1 VFRLL
6 ERPSAP
12 VYDHDVKSQEIRQM
26 PSNGSDAGDIDL
38 VIRNATIVDGT
49 GAEPYEGDVAIADGK
64 IAAVGKVAGSGKEE
78 IDASGRIVTPGF
90 VDIHTHYD
98 GQAVWDTHL
107 APSAWHGVTSAIIGN
122 CGVGFAPCKPADRE
136 KLVELMEGVEDIPG
150 PVLHEGLTW
159 QWESFPEYLEVLKRQ
174 PRDIDIGS
182 LLPHAAVRVYVMGDR
197 AIAHEKAT
205 ASDIAQM
212 RKITTEAIRAGA
224 FGFSTSRTLSH
235 KSCSGEYT
243 PTLRANED
251 ELTGIALGM
260 TDAGSGFLE
269 IVSDWNEPSPEAEF
283 AMLRRVVEAS
293 GRPAVFSLSQRHERP
308 KDWEVMVR
316 EADRAIADGHS
327 IRAVCPPR
335 AIGLLL
341 GLEGSQNPFS
351 GTPSYKKIAKL
362 PLAERVAIMRDPDF
376 RRQLLS
382 EDPIADSTFPL
393 IERLSYAHM
402 FRFGNPP
409 NYVPQRE
416 NSITAIAERENRTAP
431 EVAYDILLED
441 DGMGFIYSP
450 LNNYASF
457 DLTVPGRMLSNP
469 NVIMGLGDG
478 GAHVGFILDA
488 GFPTWLMTYWQKGR
502 EMFSI
507 AETIRRLTSDTAGAA
522 GLYDR
527 GVIKPGKKADLNI
540 IDYDRLAFGKP
551 YVTYDLPAGGKRLM
565 QKADGY
571 EATIVSGVVTY
582 RDGEPTGELPGRV
595 IEGQRLDALPVA
607 AE

>member
-1 VFRLL
+1 MATGQTTS
-6 ERPSAP
+6 E
-12 VYDHDVKSQEIRQM
+12 Y
-26 PSNGSDAGDIDL
+26 DL
-38 VIRNATIVDGT
+38 VIRNGTVLDGT
-49 GAEPYEGDVAIADGK
+49 GADPVEADVAITGGK
-64 IAAVGKVAGSGKEE
+64 IVAVGE
-78 IDASGRIVTPGF
+78 ISGRGAEEVDAKGKIVTPGF

-98 GQAVWDTHL
+98 GQAVWDNHL
-107 APSAWHGVTSAIIGN
+107 APSAWHGVTSAIMGN
-122 CGVGFAPCKPADRE
+122 CGVGFAPCKPEDRQ

-150 PVLHEGLTW
+150 PVLHDGLTW
-159 QWESFPEYLEVLKRQ
+159 EWESFAEYLAALKQRN
-174 PRDIDIGS
+174 RDIDIGC

-197 AIAHEKAT
+197 AIRHEKAT
-205 ASDIAQM
+205 EADITAM
-212 RKITTEAIRAGA
+212 RKITADAVRAGA

-235 KSCSGEYT
+235 RSCSGEYT

-260 TDAGSGFLE
+260 SDAGSGFLE

-308 KDWEVMVR
+308 TDWEVMIR

-351 GTPSYKKIAKL
+351 GTPSYKKIANL
-362 PLAERVAIMRDPDF
+362 PLSERVATMRDPEF

-382 EDPIADSTFPL
+382 EDPVAESTFPL
-393 IERLSYAHM
+393 IERLSYKHM

-409 NYVPQRE
+409 NYLPQKE
-416 NSITAIAERENRTAP
+416 DSIFAMAEREGRTAA

-441 DGMGFIYSP
+441 EGRGFIYSP

-457 DLTVPGRMLSNP
+457 DLRVPEAMLSNS

-488 GFPTWLMTYWQKGR
+488 GFPTWLMTYWQKQR
-502 EMFSI
+502 QVFSLP
-507 AETIRRLTSDTAGAA
+507 ETIRRLTSDTAVAA
-522 GLYDR
+522 GLLDR
-527 GVIKPGKKADLNI
+527 GVIRAGKKADINVI
-540 IDYDRLAFGKP
+540 NYDRLSFSKP
-551 YVTYDLPAGGKRLM
+551 YVTYDLPANGKRLL

-571 EATIVSGVVTY
+571 DLTIVSGQVTY
-582 RDGEPTGELPGRV
+582 RAGEATGALPGRV
-595 IEGQRLDALPVA
+595 IEGQRVGEELMA